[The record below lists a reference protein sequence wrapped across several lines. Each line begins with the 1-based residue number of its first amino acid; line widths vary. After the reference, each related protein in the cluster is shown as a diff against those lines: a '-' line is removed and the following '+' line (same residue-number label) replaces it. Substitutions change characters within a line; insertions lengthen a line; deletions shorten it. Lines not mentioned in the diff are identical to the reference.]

1 MKQTTLKKWTLTLG
15 FFIAGVLNAATT
27 AYEELDWLEL
37 MPKAE
42 VEALMDAQSAP
53 VDHVAKGEQQGS
65 FETVPGMDG
74 KRVKMAGYIVPIE
87 QNDAG
92 LVTEFFLVPYF
103 GACVH
108 VPPPPPNNIIF
119 VKLSKPGPTVD
130 MFNAY
135 WIEGTLKV
143 ARFNNEIA
151 ATAYTMSADSVKL
164 YE

>member
-1 MKQTTLKKWTLTLG
+1 MKKRIIGLSLIALG
-15 FFIAGVLNAATT
+15 LLAAGALGAAKA

-42 VEALMDAQSAP
+42 VEALMDAQSQP
-53 VDHVAKGEQQGS
+53 MDHLTKGEQQGS
-65 FETVPGMDG
+65 FNTVPGMNG

-87 QNDAG
+87 QNDVG

-103 GACVH
+103 GACLH
-108 VPPPPPNNIIF
+108 MPPPPPNNIIF
-119 VKLSKPGPTVD
+119 VKLSKPGPEVD

-143 ARFNNEIA
+143 ARFDNDVA
-151 ATAYTMSADSVKL
+151 STAYTMSADSVKL

>member
-1 MKQTTLKKWTLTLG
+1 MKKWMIAVGLLT
-15 FFIAGVLNAATT
+15 ASVLSAAST

-37 MPKAE
+37 MPKEE
-42 VEALMDAQSAP
+42 VEALMDAQRQP
-53 VDHVAKGEQQGS
+53 MDHLTMGEQQGS
-65 FETVPGMDG
+65 FKTVLGMDG
-74 KRVKMAGYIVPIE
+74 RRVKMAGYIVPIE

-103 GACVH
+103 GACLH
-108 VPPPPPNNIIF
+108 MPPPPPNNIIF
-119 VKLSKPGPTVD
+119 VKLSKPGPEVD

-143 ARFNNEIA
+143 ARFDNDVA
-151 ATAYTMSADSVKL
+151 STAYTMSADSVKL